1 MGAHPSEVTKLE
13 TPYGL
18 QLRWELP
25 HGMPFV
31 LHLKDKVKV
40 SDTAIYLARTKK

>member
-40 SDTAIYLARTKK
+40 EYNDLVS